1 MARKKYSYDFTTSK
15 RQMADILKLSV
26 YETYHKDWL
35 NQKIAS
41 GRATNDEIYEA
52 RKLQQRQLIRSQIL
66 RELNQVES
74 SPLPQPQNPVNPKG
88 TKKQEDTDRDNKLK
102 KWNTSL
108 QALSITARSI
118 YAYGNIYFRDRA
130 STDRV
135 QGQIH
140 GVRAAESAVS
150 CGLSL
155 IPVYG
160 PMLTTI
166 WSLGEQIFSKRITN
180 GIQRRGDAKRVA
192 YNFANYDLGKYG
204 TYAYD
209 NTSQEWVAQD
219 ANKVK
224 SRTLGQK
231 QSV

>member
-1 MARKKYSYDFTTSK
+1 MRKTNYSKVYKQIS
-15 RQMADILKLSV
+15 DIGHGRLTV
-26 YETYHKDWL
+26 YENYHKEWL
-35 NQKIAS
+35 SGRLQA
-41 GRATNDEIYEA
+41 GRATANQAQDY
-52 RKLQQRQLIRSQIL
+52 RNLVQRQQLQNLVRQTI
-66 RELNQVES
+66 NQVES
-74 SPLPQPQNPVNPKG
+74 SPLPPAQNPANPKG

-102 KWNTSL
+102 KWNTSI

-140 GVRAAESAVS
+140 GLRAAESAVS

-155 IPVYG
+155 IPVFG

-166 WSLGEQIFSKRITN
+166 WSLGEQIFSKRIAN
-180 GIQRRGDAKRVA
+180 GIQRRGDNKRIA

-224 SRTLGQK
+224 ARSLGQK